1 MEHQNNNKQQNGAA
15 PAAQGATNQGARRPR
30 HRGGRGRGGKGGE
43 NRGENRGGGQDIRTK
58 PGNYIN
64 EAPAPIEHPAPKE
77 RPAHSERPAQN
88 ESAAGGGRP
97 QGQQQ
102 KGHGKKNRGRRHGER
117 DQERKKKDA
126 EAAAVETGVKSAPR
140 GGREVSSRPSPALTK
155 TVGDGWLDDTF
166 SALHEKVEIHD
177 PDAEEAARRIL
188 DAEGP
193 LLFREDTEEIE
204 EMPDADEKRVEVV
217 GVRFSRPGKV
227 YFFQPGNFKLKS
239 GTFAIVETARGEEYG
254 EVCRG
259 NVYVPA
265 SEVVQ
270 PLRPVLRAA
279 TEEDS
284 RHNEDN
290 RRKEEEAFRICQ
302 QKIAE
307 HDLDM
312 KLVEAQYTFDNSKLL
327 FYFTSDGRVDFRDL
341 VKDLAGVFRTRIELR
356 QIGIRDEAKLL
367 GGLGT
372 CGRPL
377 CCSGFLPDFVQVSIK
392 MAKEQNLSLN
402 STKIS
407 GCCGR
412 LMCCLRYEVETY
424 EKEIRLTPSVGSAV
438 ETADGRGT
446 VVGNHPLK
454 GTVTVRLADQPDEAP
469 RVYHRDTVTL
479 CKRERPEQRRA
490 EPQARVEDGADDA
503 AESAQMDGE

>member
-1 MEHQNNNKQQNGAA
+1 MENQNDKQQSGAT
-15 PAAQGATNQGARRPR
+15 PAQGAPHQGGRRPR
-30 HRGGRGRGGKGGE
+30 HRGGRGRGHGGE
-43 NRGENRGGGQDIRTK
+43 NRGENRGAGQEIRTK
-58 PGNYIN
+58 PGNYNN
-64 EAPAPIEHPAPKE
+64 EAPAPIDAPKGE
-77 RPAHSERPAQN
+77 RQKGDRARGDRQKNDRQTQGDRQQN
-88 ESAAGGGRP
+88 ERP
-97 QGQQQ
+97 QGQQP

-117 DQERKKKDA
+117 DQDRKKNEP
-126 EAAAVETGVKSAPR
+126 EASAVSTPAAPKSGAR
-140 GGREVSSRPSPALTK
+140 GARDTVSRPSPVLAK
-155 TVGDGWLDDTF
+155 TANDDWLDDTF
-166 SALHEKVEIHD
+166 STLHEKTDVHD
-177 PDAEEAARRIL
+177 PEAEEVARRIL

-193 LLFREDTEEIE
+193 LLFREEPEVIE
-204 EMPDADEKRVEVV
+204 EMPDETDEPRVEVV
-217 GVRFSRPGKV
+217 GIRFSQPGKV
-227 YFFQPGNFKLKS
+227 YFFQPGKLRLKS
-239 GTFAIVETARGEEYG
+239 GSYAIVETARGEEFG

-259 NVYVPA
+259 NVYVPE

-279 TEEDS
+279 TEEDV
-284 RHNEDN
+284 RHNEQN
-290 RRKEEEAFRICQ
+290 KQKENDAFRVCQ
-302 QKIAE
+302 QKIVE
-307 HDLDM
+307 HGLDM

-412 LMCCLRYEVETY
+412 LMCCLRYEFETY
-424 EKEIRLTPSVGSAV
+424 ETEIRLTPSVGSTV
-438 ETADGRGT
+438 ETDDGRGT
-446 VVGNHPLK
+446 VVANHPLK
-454 GTVTVRLADQPDEAP
+454 GTVTVKLADLPDEAP
-469 RVYHRDTVTL
+469 RVYHRDTVRL
-479 CKRERPEQRRA
+479 CKRERPERHKEEAVEAVASDEA
-490 EPQARVEDGADDA
+490 E
-503 AESAQMDGE
+503 